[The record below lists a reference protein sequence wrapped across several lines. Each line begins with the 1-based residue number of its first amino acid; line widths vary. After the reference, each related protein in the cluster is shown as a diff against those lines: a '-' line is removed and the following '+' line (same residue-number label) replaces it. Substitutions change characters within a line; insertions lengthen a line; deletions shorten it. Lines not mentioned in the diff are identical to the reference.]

1 LDSLDG
7 GNFITKEDKMAKY
20 EINMNVRT
28 GNSYDNVT
36 TVIDTQTGESSARR
50 LAEAQ
55 YPSSKVDIRTCRR
68 ID

>member
-1 LDSLDG
+1 
-7 GNFITKEDKMAKY
+7 MAKY

-55 YPSSKVDIRTCRR
+55 YPGSKVEIRNVRR